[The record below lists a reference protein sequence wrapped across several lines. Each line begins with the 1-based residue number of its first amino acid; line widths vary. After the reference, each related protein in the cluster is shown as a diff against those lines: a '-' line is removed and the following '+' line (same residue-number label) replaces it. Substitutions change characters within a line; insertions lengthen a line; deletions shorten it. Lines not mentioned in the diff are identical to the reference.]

1 MTTSDATAWNRA
13 EGDSWD
19 IVSSVGL
26 TALGVAAMRA
36 LEAKRDDRLVEDPY
50 AERFVRAAG
59 EENLL
64 ALLDK
69 PELAEGSA
77 FDPHRHMG
85 VRSKFF
91 DEFFLS
97 AAAAGARQAVIL
109 AAGLDVRAHRLDWP
123 DGQVVFEIDQTQ
135 VLAFKDK
142 VLAEHGASAKSD
154 RREVAVDLRDDW
166 PGALKAAGF
175 DPSVPTAWSAEG
187 LLPYLPGAAQD
198 LLFERVVELSA
209 PGSQIAVESFQ
220 GVFDPELFQDVQ
232 RKYTQDQGNPFTKI
246 DISKLFYND
255 ERADPEQWLRDR
267 GWAVRVANTLELC
280 DQYGVSTA
288 ELPEE
293 VRDIVRRMRYFSA
306 VLPR

>member
-1 MTTSDATAWNRA
+1 MTTPDAAWARS

-36 LEAKRDDRLVEDPY
+36 LETKRDDRLVEDPY
-50 AERFVRAAG
+50 AEHFVRAAG

-64 ALLDK
+64 ALLEQ
-69 PELAEGSA
+69 PELAEQSV

-91 DEFFLS
+91 DQFFLS
-97 AAAAGARQAVIL
+97 AASAGSRQGVVL

-123 DGQVVFEIDQTQ
+123 DGQVVFEIDQPQ
-135 VLAFKDK
+135 VLAFKRE
-142 VLAEHGASAKSD
+142 VLAELGASAKSD
-154 RREVAVDLRDDW
+154 RREVAVDLREDW
-166 PGALKAAGF
+166 PAALKAAGF
-175 DPSVPTAWSAEG
+175 DPSAPTAWSAEG

-198 LLFERVVELSA
+198 LLFQRVVELSA
-209 PGSQIAVESFQ
+209 PGSQIAVESFR
-220 GVFDPELFQDVQ
+220 GRFNPTRFQDVQ
-232 RKYTQDQGNPFTKI
+232 RKYTQDQGNPFAKI

-255 ERADPEQWLRDR
+255 ERADPEQWLRER
-267 GWAVRVANTLELC
+267 GWAVRAANILELC
-280 DQYGVSTA
+280 DEYGVPPM

-293 VRDIVRRMRYFSA
+293 IRDIVRHMVYFSA